1 MKIILSRKLRD
12 LLFPKKKSQRKRV
25 KNKGRGG
32 GPCALSRAEQPQPGW
47 AGRPPHSP
55 SFHGRPSGHLAPLS
69 LSDDWCES
77 HPRSRSPTTGGPPLP
92 VLPAPGAEA
101 LVGLF
106 AGDEHPPGI
115 PIPSLALPFL
125 LCGAEH
131 PPNPNLRL
139 FGYLIPPNFEPFG
152 KNCRM
157 YMCTPMSLW

>member
-1 MKIILSRKLRD
+1 MLKI
-12 LLFPKKKSQRKRV
+12 
-25 KNKGRGG
+25 
-32 GPCALSRAEQPQPGW
+32 RAEAEARARSPG
-47 AGRPPHSP
+47 P
-55 SFHGRPSGHLAPLS
+55 SNPSQDGPAVRRIPLPFTVDPAAISHPS